1 VLTMLRVVKV
11 YGSLAKFL
19 GAKSFKADVKSPAEA
34 VQFLRANFP
43 GLPAHMADKHY
54 KVSVGRHELE
64 AGDQPEQLGMPA
76 PMSEPI
82 RIVPV
87 ISGAGATGR
96 IIAGVALIAFAIL
109 AAPVGGGFLGLG
121 QGAFGTFGPLAQGL
135 HAGFTLGA
143 GASAFI
149 GSIGVAM
156 AFSGVSQLLTPT
168 PTSATLPTG
177 SQDNPTDPRS
187 SYSFSGIQ
195 NVARQGV
202 PVPLAYGSVITGSV
216 VISAGINT
224 EQV

>member
-1 VLTMLRVVKV
+1 MLRVVKV

-54 KVSVGRHELE
+54 KVSVGRHELD

-96 IIAGVALIAFAIL
+96 IIAGVALIALALFNPFGAAAI
-109 AAPVGGGFLGLG
+109 
-121 QGAFGTFGPLAQGL
+121 GTFG
-135 HAGFTLGA
+135 GA
-143 GASAFI
+143 PILVNTVVAT
-149 GSIGVAM
+149 IGVTLTL
-156 AFSGVSQLLTPT
+156 SGVSQLLTPT
-168 PTSATLPTG
+168 PTSATLSPQT
-177 SQDNPTDPRS
+177 QDNPTDPRS

-195 NVARQGV
+195 NVSRQGV

>member
-1 VLTMLRVVKV
+1 MLRVVKV

-87 ISGAGATGR
+87 ISGAGAVGR
-96 IIAGVALIAFAIL
+96 IIAGVALIAFAIVTAGAGL
-109 AAPVGGGFLGLG
+109 IPGFGLG
-121 QGAFGTFGPLAQGL
+121 F
-135 HAGFTLGA
+135 
-143 GASAFI
+143 GASTAI
-149 GSIGVAM
+149 SIGLTGAAL

-216 VISAGINT
+216 VISTGINT
-224 EQV
+224 EQI

>member
-1 VLTMLRVVKV
+1 MLRVVKV

-96 IIAGVALIAFAIL
+96 IIAGVALIAL
-109 AAPVGGGFLGLG
+109 ASVVTFGTVGGIF
-121 QGAFGTFGPLAQGL
+121 A
-135 HAGFTLGA
+135 A
-143 GASAFI
+143 GAINAAIVGVGVSLAL
-149 GSIGVAM
+149 SGVA
-156 AFSGVSQLLTPT
+156 QLLTPT

-195 NVARQGV
+195 NVSRQGV
-202 PVPLAYGSVITGSV
+202 PVPLAYGSVMTGSV

>member
-1 VLTMLRVVKV
+1 MLRVVKV

-54 KVSVGRHELE
+54 KVSVGRHELD
-64 AGDQPEQLGMPA
+64 AGDQPDQLGMPA

-87 ISGAGATGR
+87 ISGAGSVGR
-96 IIAGVALIAFAIL
+96 IIAGVALVAFAIL
-109 AAPVGGGFLGLG
+109 AAPAGAGFLSLG
-121 QGAFGTFGPLAQGL
+121 QGAFG
-135 HAGFTLGA
+135 FTLGA
-143 GASAFI
+143 TASSLI

-168 PTSATLPTG
+168 PTSATLSTQ
-177 SQDNPTDPRS
+177 QDNPTDPRS

-202 PVPLAYGSVITGSV
+202 PVPLAYGSVMTGSV